1 MNEYQTELAYEAAK
15 SELTAV
21 LWLME
26 DAMNEKPE
34 AFSDEKRQ
42 TWTKYIRLTQLMME
56 ECEHQL
62 IHRAATN
69 RELREVRVENRNL
82 RDQIAG
88 LQKKVSDLKRSNTAL
103 LREVDE
109 KLSK

>member
-1 MNEYQTELAYEAAK
+1 MNNYQTELAYEAGK

-21 LWLME
+21 LMLMQ
-26 DAMNEKPE
+26 DAMNDSPE
-34 AFSDEKRQ
+34 AFSDEKRE
-42 TWTKYIRLTQLMME
+42 TWSRYIRLSKLMME

-69 RELREVRVENRNL
+69 RELSEVRVENANL
-82 RDQIAG
+82 RAQILE
-88 LQKKVSDLKRSNTAL
+88 LQKKVSDLKTSNTAL

>member
-1 MNEYQTELAYEAAK
+1 MELAYEAGK

-21 LWLME
+21 LIMMQ
-26 DAMNEKPE
+26 DAMNESPE
-34 AFSDEKRQ
+34 AFSDEKRT
-42 TWTKYIRLTQLMME
+42 TWSKYIRLSKLMME
-56 ECEHQL
+56 ECEYQL

-69 RELREVRVENRNL
+69 RELREQRMENRQL
-82 RDQIAG
+82 REQIEG

>member
-1 MNEYQTELAYEAAK
+1 MKEYQMELAYEAGK

-21 LWLME
+21 LILMQE
-26 DAMNEKPE
+26 AMNESPE
-34 AFSDEKRQ
+34 AFSDEKRT
-42 TWTKYIRLTQLMME
+42 TWSRYIRLSKLMME

-69 RELREVRVENRNL
+69 RELREQRTENRQL
-82 RDQIAG
+82 REQIEG

>member
-1 MNEYQTELAYEAAK
+1 MSYQSELAYEAAK

-34 AFSDEKRQ
+34 AFSDEKRE
-42 TWTKYIRLTQLMME
+42 TWSKYIRLSKLMME
-56 ECEHQL
+56 ECEYQL

-69 RELREVRVENRNL
+69 RELSEQRLENRHL
-82 RDQIAG
+82 REQIAE
-88 LQKKVSDLKRSNTAL
+88 LQKKNAALKLSNTAL